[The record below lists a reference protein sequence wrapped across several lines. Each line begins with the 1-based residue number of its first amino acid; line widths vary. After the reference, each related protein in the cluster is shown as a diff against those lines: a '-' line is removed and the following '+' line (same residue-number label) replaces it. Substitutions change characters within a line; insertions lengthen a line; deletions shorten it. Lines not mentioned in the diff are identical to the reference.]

1 MEIFKLFG
9 SIFVNTDDADKSMQ
23 KTEKNAESIASKLGS
38 GITTAAKWGAGL
50 VTAATAA
57 TTAVVGLANDAA
69 GTADEIDKMSQK
81 IGISAEAYQ
90 EWSYVMGQNGMDVD
104 KLATGMKTLVSQ
116 MDSAAS
122 GSASAQENFEKLG
135 ISIYDSSGNLKDQE
149 TILNEAMHS
158 LADMENG
165 TEKARLATELFGKA
179 GIEMMP
185 MLNQGSQAMDDL
197 TQRAHDLGL
206 VMSEDA
212 VSAGVTLGDT
222 IDDIKQ
228 SFSMIGTNLGSAVIP
243 IIQQF
248 ADLII
253 DNMPMIQQTI
263 GQLGPILANMA
274 ATFLPVIADL
284 AQMLLPLLVDLI
296 NQLLPVIT
304 NIASIVLPIIT
315 ELLEKL
321 MPPLMQIIGA
331 ILPVITTLLN
341 TLMPI
346 IDLLF
351 QILNP
356 ILDVILA
363 LIVPLVELASVI
375 LQPIIELLGA
385 LITTAL
391 EPLMPVIQA
400 VAYLLT
406 MTLGSA
412 FKTLEPIIDDIMQV
426 FDGLI
431 DFISGV
437 FSGDWEKA
445 WNGIVNIFSGI
456 FSAVSDIFK
465 APINFIING
474 INSLF
479 ASLGNLKIPDWVPII
494 GGTSFDLPQ
503 IPMLWKGGNIVESGS
518 VLVGEKGPEI
528 LELPAG
534 ARVTPLD
541 NANDNT
547 NLTKDDLIDAIRT
560 VLSEGYINLSVE
572 ATANRDRLFDDIAIK
587 NTEWKKQHGMKSRF
601 A

>member
-1 MEIFKLFG
+1 MALEIFKLVG
-9 SIFVNTDDADKSMQ
+9 SIFVDNSAANESLAKTD
-23 KTEKNAESIASKLGS
+23 EKANSVGATLLNGVGKAAKFGTAIVGA
-38 GITTAAKWGAGL
+38 TTAAAGA
-50 VTAATAA
+50 VM
-57 TTAVVGLANDAA
+57 GLANNAA
-69 GTADEIDKMSQK
+69 KTADEIDKASIRMGIGAESYQELAYAAGQCGVEMSVLEKGAKKLEGTGINMDDAMSQ
-81 IGISAEAYQ
+81 IMEMTTAE
-90 EWSYVMGQNGMDVD
+90 ER
-104 KLATGMKTLVSQ
+104 
-116 MDSAAS
+116 AA
-122 GSASAQENFEKLG
+122 
-135 ISIYDSSGNLKDQE
+135 
-149 TILNEAMHS
+149 
-158 LADMENG
+158 
-165 TEKARLATELFGKA
+165 KAAELFGDTVA
-179 GIEMMP
+179 YQMSPLIEQSSESYDGL
-185 MLNQGSQAMDDL
+185 LN
-197 TQRAHDLGL
+197 RAHELGL
-206 VMSEDA
+206 VMSEES
-212 VSAGVTLGDT
+212 VTAGVTLGDT
-222 IDDIKQ
+222 MADVKD
-228 SFSMIGTNLGSAVIP
+228 SFAMIGTSLGSAVIP
-243 IIQQF
+243 VIQQF

-253 DNMPMIQQTI
+253 ENMPMIQQTI
-263 GQLGPILANMA
+263 GQLGPIIANMA

-321 MPPLMQIIGA
+321 MPPLMQIIGV

-391 EPLMPVIQA
+391 EPLMPVIET
-400 VAYLLT
+400 VASLLT
-406 MTLGSA
+406 MTLGAA
-412 FKTLEPIIDDIMQV
+412 FKTLEPIIENIQQV
-426 FDGLI
+426 FGGLI
-431 DFISGV
+431 DFITGI

-503 IPMLWKGGNIVESGS
+503 IPMLWKGGDIVESGR
-518 VLVGEKGPEI
+518 VIVGEKGPEI
-528 LELPAG
+528 LDLPAG
-534 ARVTPLD
+534 ARVSPLSGN
-541 NANDNT
+541 NAIDGFDYDKMTQCFVNALMAVAPELQQTLQVIPDENGIFKIVRNKAREHSRT
-547 NLTKDDLIDAIRT
+547 TGSYALI
-560 VLSEGYINLSVE
+560 
-572 ATANRDRLFDDIAIK
+572 
-587 NTEWKKQHGMKSRF
+587 
-601 A
+601 